1 MPRRRRATPSLPP
14 RSTPARGRSRLF
26 LALRLQRDTVLSE
39 WQRTLRVSF
48 STLPTVSTIPFQCSR
63 SAAPADSPLPRLP
76 IRGPVR
82 RAWLFSL
89 DKFVSIRGS
98 ASAAELDDLT
108 AVAPF
113 PAPPRES
120 FALRHGSSFT

>member
-76 IRGPVR
+76 IRVPVR

-89 DKFVSIRGS
+89 GKFVSIRGS
-98 ASAAELDDLT
+98 ASAAELDDL
-108 AVAPF
+108 
-113 PAPPRES
+113 PAARLFRPPPR
-120 FALRHGSSFT
+120 ARLRLAHCLLL